1 VISYILRRT
10 LAAVIL
16 LLVVTAVTFAIFF
29 VLPRLAGQTTD
40 QLAQQ
45 YLGKSPSKADIFA
58 VKHNLGLDQP
68 LYVQY
73 WHFVKG
79 IVAGAQYNIG
89 PTTVH
94 CDAPCFGY
102 SFRTHEAVW
111 PQLTSRMPVTIS
123 LAAGAAVLWLLSGV
137 VVGVISA
144 LKPRSFVDRT
154 FMGVALAGVSL
165 PMFFTGN
172 LALLL
177 FTDPG
182 PWPIFGKEYVPFT
195 TNPSEWANTLFPAWC
210 SLALLYSAIYARL
223 TRSGMLETMNEDFIR
238 TARAKGLRERVVV
251 SKHGLRAAL
260 TPIITVFGM
269 DLGLL
274 LGGAVITETVF
285 SLHGVG
291 QYAVQAIDDN
301 DLPPILG
308 VTLLAAFF
316 VVVANLVVDV
326 LYAAADP
333 RVRLS

>member
-10 LAAVIL
+10 VAAVIL
-16 LLVVTAVTFAIFF
+16 LLVVSAVTFAIFF
-29 VLPRLAGQTTD
+29 LLPRLAGQTAD

-45 YLGKSPSKADIFA
+45 YIGKSPSKADIAA

-68 LYVQY
+68 VYVQY
-73 WHFVKG
+73 WHFIKG
-79 IVAGAQYNIG
+79 ILAGADYSVG
-89 PTTVH
+89 PSTVH
-94 CDAPCFGY
+94 CNAPCFGY
-102 SFRTHEAVW
+102 SFKTHEAVW
-111 PQLTSRMPVTIS
+111 PKLVDRLPVTLS
-123 LAAGAAVLWLLSGV
+123 LAAGAAVLWLVSGV
-137 VVGVISA
+137 VIGVISA
-144 LKPRSFVDRT
+144 LKPRSVFDRT

-172 LALLL
+172 LAILL
-177 FTDPG
+177 FTYQ
-182 PWPIFGKEYVPFT
+182 WPIFGRTYVPLT
-195 TNPSEWANTLFPAWC
+195 ENPAQWANTLFPAWC

-238 TARAKGLRERVVV
+238 TARAKGLRERNVVV
-251 SKHGLRAAL
+251 RHGLRAAL

-285 SLHGVG
+285 SLHGIG
-291 QYAVQAIDDN
+291 EYAVEGITDN

-316 VVVANLVVDV
+316 VVIANLLVDL